1 MKNRASFQTSV
12 VKRKNFSLRRLIIS
26 VLIITCTIAAL
37 FFGTRFLLTKYAEYP
52 TLSKVYSAWDNQDYN
67 LVTSLTDKIISST
80 PSDGT
85 AWAYKGYA
93 LFYLSI
99 AENDTSA
106 ARTTLENAIIALRM
120 ALRTAPSS
128 LLPQVQYVLGKAYF
142 HRNFLSAYHYYSD
155 LAVYYLKE
163 AEKNGI
169 TADDIPEY
177 LGLCY
182 AQLSMPEESIAA
194 FSEALFIHDSDEL
207 RFAIAEQYIKN
218 DQNDTAKQY
227 LYRIKTSTSDETLQ
241 IKACMLLADIY
252 VSEESYT
259 DAYNEYQF
267 ILEKNPNN
275 ADAYYGIGIIYEK
288 QGETAKARAEWR
300 KALKI
305 QGNHKGALAKLG

>member
-26 VLIITCTIAAL
+26 VLIISVTITAL
-37 FFGTRFLLTKYAEYP
+37 FFGIRFLLTKYAEYP
-52 TLSKVYSAWDNQDYN
+52 TLSKVYAAWDNQDYP
-67 LVTSLTDKIISST
+67 LVTELSDKIISSS

-93 LFYLSI
+93 LFFLSI
-99 AENDTSA
+99 SENDNST
-106 ARTTLENAIIALRM
+106 ARSYLEDAIIALRM
-120 ALRTAPSS
+120 ALRNAPSS
-128 LLPQVQYVLGKAYF
+128 LVPQVQYVLGKAYF

-155 LAVYYLKE
+155 LAVYYLTE
-163 AEKNGI
+163 AEKNGV

-177 LGLCY
+177 LGMCY
-182 AQLSMPEESIAA
+182 AQLSMPAESIAA

-207 RFAIAEQYIKN
+207 RFAIAEQYMKN

-227 LYRIKTSTSDETLQ
+227 LYRIKTNTSDETLQ

-252 VSEESYT
+252 ISEECYT

-267 ILEKNPNN
+267 ILEKTPNN

>member
-1 MKNRASFQTSV
+1 MKDRASFQTSV
-12 VKRKNFSLRRLIIS
+12 VKRKHFSLRKLIIS
-26 VLIITCTIAAL
+26 VLIITVTIAVL
-37 FFGTRFLLTKYAEYP
+37 FFGIRFLISKYADYP
-52 TLSKVYSAWDNQDYN
+52 TLSKVYNAWDNQNYT
-67 LVTSLTDKIISST
+67 LVADLTGKIISES

-85 AWAYKGYA
+85 AWAYRGYS
-93 LFYLSI
+93 LFFLSVS
-99 AENDTSA
+99 ENDTST
-106 ARTTLENAIIALRM
+106 ARTYLEESIIALRM
-120 ALRTAPSS
+120 AMRNAPAT
-128 LLPQVQYVLGKAYF
+128 LKPQVQYVLGKAYF
-142 HRNFLSAYHYYSD
+142 HRNFLSSYHYYSD
-155 LAVYYLKE
+155 LAVYYLTE

-169 TADDIPEY
+169 NADDIPEY

-194 FSEALFIHDSDEL
+194 FSEALFIHDTDEL
-207 RFAIAEQYIKN
+207 RFAIAEQYIKSN
-218 DQNDTAKQY
+218 QNDTAKQY
-227 LYRIKTSTSDETLQ
+227 LFRIKSNTADEILQ

-252 VSEESYT
+252 VSEGNYT

-275 ADAYYGIGIIYEK
+275 ADAYYGIGIIYEM